1 MGQTNLCGHKLY
13 SLIWQK
19 KIIELSDPKLRSLL
33 SNQIENALGYLGGNL
48 SESRRKSL
56 EYYLGDKLGTE
67 IDGRSQ
73 VVSTD
78 VADTIESILPNLL
91 RVFTAS
97 DKVVRCEPVT
107 AEDVPLAE
115 QATAYLNHV
124 FYKDNNGFQ
133 LLYNFFKDALIEK
146 NGFLKIYYDES
157 EKVEFETYKNLS
169 KAEKDLLEDT
179 KDEIEIIEEEEIE
192 DETAK
197 EQFEALL
204 EQYEDQGADV
214 SQVQEPDF
222 ILYNCKIKRTKKTG
236 KIKIES
242 VPPEEFLI
250 DRNAKS
256 IDDADFVSH
265 KVLMSRSDL
274 VAMGYDEDEVNDLPT
289 SEEDIYNTEEIT
301 RQRNIDEYPVD
312 SATDKST
319 EKVLIYESYVKY
331 DYDEDGIA
339 ELRRIVSAGDD
350 GSMVLENMPCDNVP
364 FVTVTPIPMPHRFYG
379 RSISE
384 LVEDIQLMKSTVMR
398 QLLDNMY
405 LTNNNRVAIMDGM
418 VNMDDLLTT
427 RPGGVVRTKQP
438 PGQVMQP
445 LQAQPIS
452 QQAFPMLSYL
462 DSVRE
467 ARTGITKSAQGLDAD
482 TLNSKTATGV
492 NTLMTQTQMR
502 SELIAR
508 IFAETGVKDLFRKI
522 FELMVKYQDRER
534 VVMLNN
540 QYVPVKPTEW
550 KDKFNISIVVG
561 LGTGSKEQQTVML
574 NSILERQIQAFQLQ
588 GGKEMPMVTLKNI
601 YNTLSK
607 VIENAGL
614 KNVESYFVDPDIGK
628 QMMPPPQPPPLT
640 PIEKIEFTRIDA
652 ENKRKIADL
661 ELQAQQLNQKT
672 QEMTLDFEAKIKE
685 MALKYNTQLDT
696 TKIKAD
702 AELDKMMMASDTKII
717 EQAQKSA
724 NMFSKQ
730 VQGLDEN
737 QRPGG
742 QVGGNQPIQPSQTD
756 TGE

>member
-1 MGQTNLCGHKLY
+1 MA
-13 SLIWQK
+13 K

-33 SNQIENALGYLGGNL
+33 SNQIDNALGYLGGHL
-48 SESRRKSL
+48 SQSRRKSL

-78 VADTIESILPNLL
+78 VSDTVESILPNLL

-97 DKVVRCEPVT
+97 DNVVRCDPVT

-115 QATAYLNHV
+115 QASAYLNHV
-124 FYKDNNGFQ
+124 FYKENNGFQ

-157 EKVEFETYKNLS
+157 ETVEHETYKNLT
-169 KAEKDLLEDT
+169 KAEKDALNDT
-179 KDEIEIIEEEEIE
+179 KDEIEEVEEEVFE
-192 DETAK
+192 DESAK
-197 EQFEALL
+197 EDYEKLI
-204 EQYEDQGADV
+204 EQYEARGVDV
-214 SQVQEPDF
+214 SQVQKPDF
-222 ILYNCKIKRTKKTG
+222 TLYNCKIKRTKKAG
-236 KIKIES
+236 KVKIES

-250 DRNAKS
+250 SRNAKS

-274 VAMGYDEDEVNDLPT
+274 VAMGYDEEDVNSLPK
-289 SEEDIYNTEEIT
+289 SDEDIFNTEEIV
-301 RQRNIDEYPVD
+301 RSRNIDEFNID

-319 EKVLIYESYVKY
+319 EKVLIYESYVRY
-331 DYDEDGIA
+331 DFDEDGIA
-339 ELRRIVSAGDD
+339 ELRKIISAGDS
-350 GSMVLENMPCDNVP
+350 GSMVLENMPCDNIP
-364 FVTVTPIPMPHRFYG
+364 FVTITPIPMPHRFYG

-438 PGQVMQP
+438 PNQVMQP

-452 QQAFPMLSYL
+452 NQAFPMLNYL
-462 DSVRE
+462 DTVRE

-522 FELMVKYQDRER
+522 FELMIKYQDKEKI
-534 VVMLNN
+534 VMLNN
-540 QYVPVKPTEW
+540 QYVPVRPTEW
-550 KDKFNISIVVG
+550 KDKFNINIVVG
-561 LGTGSKEQQTVML
+561 LGTGSKEQQILML
-574 NSILERQIQAFQLQ
+574 NNILERQLQAFQLQ
-588 GGKEMPMVTLKNI
+588 GGKEMPMVTLKNM

-607 VIENAGL
+607 IIENAGL
-614 KNVESYFVDPDIGK
+614 KNVESYFVNPDVGK
-628 QMMPPPQPPPLT
+628 QMMPPPAPPPLT

-661 ELQAQQLNQKT
+661 ELQYQELQQKS
-672 QEMTLDFEAKIKE
+672 QEMALDFEAKIKD

-696 TKIKAD
+696 AKIKAD
-702 AELDKMMMASDTKII
+702 ADLDKMMMSGNSKIL

-724 NMFSKQ
+724 NMFSQQ
-730 VQGLDEN
+730 VQGLNGN
-737 QRPGG
+737 QRPGKEIG
-742 QVGGNQPIQPSQTD
+742 RNQPIQPSQTN

>member
-1 MGQTNLCGHKLY
+1 
-13 SLIWQK
+13 
-19 KIIELSDPKLRSLL
+19 
-33 SNQIENALGYLGGNL
+33 
-48 SESRRKSL
+48 
-56 EYYLGDKLGTE
+56 
-67 IDGRSQ
+67 
-73 VVSTD
+73 
-78 VADTIESILPNLL
+78 
-91 RVFTAS
+91 FTAS

-146 NGFLKIYYDES
+146 NGFLKIYWDES
-157 EKVEFETYKNLS
+157 ESVEFETYQNLS
-169 KAEKDLLEDT
+169 AEDKEALSDT

-192 DETAK
+192 DEDAK
-197 EQFEALL
+197 EQFEKVI
-204 EQYEDQGADV
+204 EQYEAQGL
-214 SQVQEPDF
+214 EMPEMETPDF
-222 ILYNCKIKRTKKTG
+222 VLYNCKIKRTKKTG

-256 IDDADFVSH
+256 IEEADFVSH

-274 VAMGYDEDEVNDLPT
+274 VAMGYDEDEVNELPA
-289 SEEDIYNTEEIT
+289 SSDDIYNTEDMV
-301 RQRNIDEYPVD
+301 RQRDVDEYPVD
-312 SATDKST
+312 NYTQGQNT
-319 EKVLIYESYVKY
+319 KVLIYESYVKY

-339 ELRRIVSAGDD
+339 ELRKIVSAGDD
-350 GSMVLENMPCDNVP
+350 GSMVLENMPCDNIP

-379 RSISE
+379 RSVSE

-405 LTNNNRVAIMDGM
+405 LTNNNRVAVMDGM

-438 PGQVMQP
+438 PNQVMQP
-445 LQAQPIS
+445 LQSQPIS

-540 QYVPVKPTEW
+540 QYIPVKPTEW

-661 ELQAQQLNQKT
+661 QLQAQQLNQKT

-730 VQGLDEN
+730 VQGLDAN

-742 QVGGNQPIQPSQTD
+742 QVAGNQPIQPSQTD

>member
-1 MGQTNLCGHKLY
+1 MAD
-13 SLIWQK
+13 K
-19 KIIELSDPKLRSLL
+19 KIEFDLKLKSLL
-33 SNQIENALGYLGGNL
+33 GNHIENALGYLGGNL
-48 SESRRKSL
+48 SEGRKKSI

-78 VADTIESILPNLL
+78 VSDTIESILPNLL

-97 DKVVRCEPVT
+97 DRVVKCEPVT

-124 FYKDNNGFQ
+124 FYKDNDGFQ

-146 NGFLKIYYDES
+146 NGFLKIYWDES
-157 EKVEFETYKNLS
+157 ETVEFETYENLS
-169 KAEKDLLEDT
+169 MEDKEALSDT
-179 KDEIEIIEEEEIE
+179 KDEIEIIAEEEFE
-192 DETAK
+192 DEDAK
-197 EQFEALL
+197 AEFEKVI
-204 EQYEDQGADV
+204 EQYQAQGMTEL
-214 SQVQEPDF
+214 SEIKTPDF
-222 ILYNCKIKRTKKTG
+222 VLYNCKIKRIKKTG

-250 DRNAKS
+250 DRNAKT
-256 IDDADFVSH
+256 IQEADFVSH

-274 VAMGYDEDEVNDLPT
+274 VAMGYPEEEVNKIPASSD
-289 SEEDIYNTEEIT
+289 DIYNTENMV
-301 RQRNIDEYPVD
+301 RQRNVDEYPVD
-312 SATDKST
+312 NYTQGQNT
-319 EKVLIYESYVKY
+319 KVLIYESYVRY
-331 DYDEDGIA
+331 DEDEDGIA
-339 ELRRIVSAGDD
+339 ELRKIISAGDD
-350 GSMVLENMPCDNVP
+350 GSMVLENMPCDNIP
-364 FVTVTPIPMPHRFYG
+364 FVTITPIPMPHRFYG
-379 RSISE
+379 RSVSE

-405 LTNNNRVAIMDGM
+405 LTNNNRVAVMDGM

-438 PGQVMQP
+438 PNQVMQP

-452 QQAFPMLSYL
+452 NQAFPLLSYL
-462 DSVRE
+462 DTVRE

-492 NTLMTQTQMR
+492 NALMTQTQMR

-508 IFAETGVKDLFRKI
+508 IFAETGVKDLFKKI
-522 FELMVKYQDRER
+522 FELMVKYQDKQR
-534 VVMLNN
+534 VVMINN
-540 QYVPVKPTEW
+540 MYVPVKPTEW
-550 KDKFNISIVVG
+550 KDRFNISIVVG
-561 LGTGSKEQQTVML
+561 LGTGSKEQQTITL

-601 YNTLSK
+601 YNTLTK

-628 QMMPPPQPPPLT
+628 QMMPPPAPPPLT

-652 ENKRKIADL
+652 ENKRKIADVEL
-661 ELQAQQLNQKT
+661 KYKELQQKSE
-672 QEMTLDFEAKIKE
+672 EMALDFEAKIKE
-685 MALKYNTQLDT
+685 IALKYNTQLDT

-702 AELDKMMMASDTKII
+702 ADLDKMMMANQSKIL
-717 EQAQKSA
+717 EKAQQSA

-737 QRPGG
+737 QRPGKEI
-742 QVGGNQPIQPSQTD
+742 GGDQPIQPSQTN

>member
-1 MGQTNLCGHKLY
+1 MA
-13 SLIWQK
+13 K
-19 KIIELSDPKLRSLL
+19 KIIEISDPKLRSLL

-48 SESRRKSL
+48 SQSRKKSL

-78 VADTIESILPNLL
+78 VSDTIESILPNLL
-91 RVFTAS
+91 RIFTAS

-157 EKVEFETYKNLS
+157 ENVEFETYKNLS
-169 KAEKDLLEDT
+169 KAEKDALSDT
-179 KDEIEIIEEEEIE
+179 DDEIEEIEEEVFE
-192 DETAK
+192 DESAK
-197 EQFEALL
+197 EEFDKLIK
-204 EQYEDQGADV
+204 QYQDQGVDT
-214 SQVQEPDF
+214 SQVQKPDF
-222 ILYNCKIKRTKKTG
+222 SLYNCKIKRTTKKG
-236 KIKIES
+236 KIKIDS

-256 IDDADFVSH
+256 IEDADFVCH

-274 VAMGYDEDEVNDLPT
+274 VAMGYDEEEVKNLPT
-289 SEEDIYNTEEIT
+289 SDEDIYNTEDMV
-301 RQRNIDEYPVD
+301 RQRNVDEYPV
-312 SATDKST
+312 SYTGQSST
-319 EKVLIYESYVKY
+319 EKVLIYESYIKY
-331 DYDEDGIA
+331 DFDEDGIA

-350 GSMVLENMPCDNVP
+350 GSMVLENMPCDSVP
-364 FVTVTPIPMPHRFYG
+364 FVTITPIPMPHRFYG
-379 RSISE
+379 RSLSE

-405 LTNNNRVAIMDGM
+405 LTNNNRVAVMDGM
-418 VNMDDLLTT
+418 VNMDDLLTS

-438 PGQVMQP
+438 PNQVMQP

-452 QQAFPMLSYL
+452 QQAFPLLSYL

-467 ARTGITKSAQGLDAD
+467 VRTGISKQVQGLDPN
-482 TLNSKTATGV
+482 TLNAKTATGV
-492 NTLMTQTQMR
+492 NALMTQTQMR

-522 FELMVKYQDRER
+522 FELMVKYQDKER
-534 VVMLNN
+534 IVMLNN
-540 QYVPVKPTEW
+540 RYVPVKPTEW

-561 LGTGSKEQQTVML
+561 LGTGSKEQQIML
-574 NSILERQIQAFQLQ
+574 LNNILERQLQAFNLQ
-588 GGKEMPMVTLKNI
+588 GGKEMPMVTLKNM

-607 VIENAGL
+607 IIENAGL
-614 KNVESYFVDPDIGK
+614 KNVESYFVDPEVGK

-661 ELQAQQLNQKT
+661 ELQYQELQQKSQDMVLG
-672 QEMTLDFEAKIKE
+672 FEAKIKE

-696 TKIKAD
+696 AKIKAD
-702 AELDKMMMASDTKII
+702 ADLDKMMMASDSKIL
-717 EQAQKSA
+717 EKAQQSA
-724 NMFSKQ
+724 NIFSQ
-730 VQGLDEN
+730 QLQGLNGN

-742 QVGGNQPIQPSQTD
+742 QIEGDQSIQPSQT
-756 TGE
+756 GFRE

>member
-1 MGQTNLCGHKLY
+1 MA
-13 SLIWQK
+13 K

-33 SNQIENALGYLGGNL
+33 SNQIDNALGYLGGHL
-48 SESRRKSL
+48 SQSRRKSL

-78 VADTIESILPNLL
+78 VSDTVESILPNLL

-97 DKVVRCEPVT
+97 DNVVRCDPVT

-115 QATAYLNHV
+115 QASAYLNHV
-124 FYKDNNGFQ
+124 FYKENNGFQ

-157 EKVEFETYKNLS
+157 ETVEHETYKNLT
-169 KAEKDLLEDT
+169 KAEKDALNDT
-179 KDEIEIIEEEEIE
+179 KDEIEEVEEEVFE
-192 DETAK
+192 DESAK
-197 EQFEALL
+197 EEYEKLI
-204 EQYEDQGADV
+204 EQYEARGVDV
-214 SQVQEPDF
+214 SQVQKPDF
-222 ILYNCKIKRTKKTG
+222 TLYNCKIKRTKKAG
-236 KIKIES
+236 KVKIES

-250 DRNAKS
+250 SRNAKS

-274 VAMGYDEDEVNDLPT
+274 VAMGYDEEEVNSLPK
-289 SEEDIYNTEEIT
+289 SDEDIFNTEEIV
-301 RQRNIDEYPVD
+301 RSRNIDEFNID
-312 SATDKST
+312 SSTDKST
-319 EKVLIYESYVKY
+319 EKVLIYESYVRY
-331 DYDEDGIA
+331 DFDEDGIA
-339 ELRRIVSAGDD
+339 ELRKIISAGDS
-350 GSMVLENMPCDNVP
+350 GSMVLENMPCDNIP
-364 FVTVTPIPMPHRFYG
+364 FVTITPIPMPHRFYG

-438 PGQVMQP
+438 PNQVMQP

-452 QQAFPMLSYL
+452 NQAFPMLNYL
-462 DSVRE
+462 DTVRE

-522 FELMVKYQDRER
+522 FELMIKYQDKEKI
-534 VVMLNN
+534 VMLNN
-540 QYVPVKPTEW
+540 QYVPVRPTEW
-550 KDKFNISIVVG
+550 KDKFNINIVVG
-561 LGTGSKEQQTVML
+561 LGTGSKEQQIMML
-574 NSILERQIQAFQLQ
+574 NNILERQLQAFQLQ
-588 GGKEMPMVTLKNI
+588 GGKEMPMVTLKNM

-607 VIENAGL
+607 IIENAGL
-614 KNVESYFVDPDIGK
+614 KNVESYFVNPDVGK
-628 QMMPPPQPPPLT
+628 QMMPPPAPPPLT

-661 ELQAQQLNQKT
+661 ELQYQELQQKS
-672 QEMTLDFEAKIKE
+672 QEMALDFEAKIKD

-696 TKIKAD
+696 AKIKAD
-702 AELDKMMMASDTKII
+702 ADLDKMMMSGNSKIL

-724 NMFSKQ
+724 NMFSQQ
-730 VQGLDEN
+730 VQGLNGN
-737 QRPGG
+737 QRPGKEIG
-742 QVGGNQPIQPSQTD
+742 RNQPIQPSQTI

>member
-1 MGQTNLCGHKLY
+1 MA
-13 SLIWQK
+13 K
-19 KIIELSDPKLRSLL
+19 KIIEIADPKLRIIL
-33 SNQIENALGYLGGNL
+33 SNQIRNALGYLGGQL
-48 SESRRKSL
+48 SQSRKKSI

-78 VADTIESILPNLL
+78 VSDTVESILPNLL
-91 RVFTAS
+91 RIFTAS
-97 DKVVRCEPVT
+97 DKVVRCDPVT
-107 AEDVPLAE
+107 AEDVPLAD
-115 QATAYLNHV
+115 QATAYINHV

-157 EKVEFETYKNLS
+157 EKVEHETYKNLTQ
-169 KAEKDLLEDT
+169 AEKDALNDT
-179 KDEIEIIEEEEIE
+179 QDEIEEVDEEVFE
-192 DETAK
+192 DEKAK
-197 EQFEALL
+197 EAFDKQIEAL
-204 EQYEDQGADV
+204 EAQGLDT
-214 SQVQEPDF
+214 SQIQKPNF
-222 ILYNCKIKRTKKTG
+222 NLYNCKIKRIKKQG

-250 DRNAKS
+250 DRTAKS
-256 IDDADFVSH
+256 IDDAEFVSH
-265 KVLMSRSDL
+265 KVLMTRSEIIE
-274 VAMGYDEDEVNDLPT
+274 MGFDEEEVMQLPT
-289 SEEDIYNTEEIT
+289 SSVDIYNNEEIV

-312 SATDKST
+312 TPADKST
-319 EKVLIYESYVKY
+319 EKVLVYESYIRY
-331 DYDEDGIA
+331 DADGDGIA
-339 ELRRIVSAGDD
+339 ELRKIISAGDD
-350 GSMVLENMPCDNVP
+350 GYTVLENMPCDNIP
-364 FVTVTPIPMPHRFYG
+364 FVTITPIPMPHRFYG

-438 PGQVMQP
+438 PSQVMQP

-452 QQAFPMLSYL
+452 QQAFPLLSYL

-467 ARTGITKSAQGLDAD
+467 VRTGITKQVQGLDPD
-482 TLNSKTATGV
+482 TLSAKTATGL
-492 NTLMTQTQMR
+492 NALMTQTQMR

-522 FELMVKYQDRER
+522 FELMVKYQDKER

-550 KDKFNISIVVG
+550 KDKFNINIVVG
-561 LGTGSKEQQTVML
+561 LGTGSKEQQILLL
-574 NSILERQIQAFQLQ
+574 NNILERQIQAFSLQ
-588 GGKEMPMVTLKNI
+588 GGKEMPMVTLKNM

-607 VIENAGL
+607 IIENAGL
-614 KNVESYFVDPDIGK
+614 KNVESYFVDPDLGK
-628 QMMPPPQPPPLT
+628 QMMQPPAPPPLT
-640 PIEKIEFTRIDA
+640 PIEKIEFTRIDS

-661 ELQAQQLNQKT
+661 ELQYQELQQKS
-672 QEMTLDFEAKIKE
+672 QEMALDFEAKIKE

-696 TKIKAD
+696 AKLKAD
-702 AELDKMMMASDTKII
+702 ADLDKMIMAGNSKIL

-724 NMFSKQ
+724 NMFSQQ
-730 VQGLDEN
+730 VQNLNGN
-737 QRPGG
+737 QRPSQEIRRG
-742 QVGGNQPIQPSQTD
+742 QPIQPGKTD
-756 TGE
+756 IGE

>member
-1 MGQTNLCGHKLY
+1 MA
-13 SLIWQK
+13 K
-19 KIIELSDPKLRSLL
+19 KIIEIADPKLRIIL
-33 SNQIENALGYLGGNL
+33 SNQIRNALGYLGGQL
-48 SESRRKSL
+48 SQSRKKSI

-78 VADTIESILPNLL
+78 VSDTVESILPNLL
-91 RVFTAS
+91 RIFTAS
-97 DKVVRCEPVT
+97 DKVVRCDPVT
-107 AEDVPLAE
+107 AEDVPLAD
-115 QATAYLNHV
+115 QATAYINHV

-157 EKVEFETYKNLS
+157 EKVEHETYKNLTQ
-169 KAEKDLLEDT
+169 AEKDALNDT
-179 KDEIEIIEEEEIE
+179 QDEIEEVEEEVFE
-192 DETAK
+192 DEKAK
-197 EQFEALL
+197 EAFDKQIEAL
-204 EQYEDQGADV
+204 EAQGLDT
-214 SQVQEPDF
+214 SQIQKPNF
-222 ILYNCKIKRTKKTG
+222 NLYNCKIKRIKKQG

-250 DRNAKS
+250 DRTAKS
-256 IDDADFVSH
+256 IDDAEFVSH
-265 KVLMSRSDL
+265 KVLMTRSEIIE
-274 VAMGYDEDEVNDLPT
+274 MGFDEEEVMQLPT
-289 SEEDIYNTEEIT
+289 SSVDIYNNEEIV

-312 SATDKST
+312 TPADKST
-319 EKVLIYESYVKY
+319 EKVLVYESYIRY
-331 DYDEDGIA
+331 DADGDGIA
-339 ELRRIVSAGDD
+339 ELRKIISAGDD
-350 GSMVLENMPCDNVP
+350 GYTVLENMPCDNIP
-364 FVTVTPIPMPHRFYG
+364 FVTITPIPMPHRFYG

-438 PGQVMQP
+438 PSQVMQP

-452 QQAFPMLSYL
+452 QQAFPLLSYL

-467 ARTGITKSAQGLDAD
+467 VRTGITKQVQGLDPD
-482 TLNSKTATGV
+482 TLSAKTATGV
-492 NTLMTQTQMR
+492 NALMTQTQMR

-522 FELMVKYQDRER
+522 FELMVKYQDKER
-534 VVMLNN
+534 IVMLNN

-550 KDKFNISIVVG
+550 RDKFNINIVVG
-561 LGTGSKEQQTVML
+561 LGTGSKEQQIILL
-574 NSILERQIQAFQLQ
+574 NNILERQIQAFSLQ
-588 GGKEMPMVTLKNI
+588 GGKEMPMVTLKNM

-607 VIENAGL
+607 IIENAGL
-614 KNVESYFVDPDIGK
+614 KNVESYFVDPDLGK
-628 QMMPPPQPPPLT
+628 QMMQPPAPPPLT
-640 PIEKIEFTRIDA
+640 PIEKIEFTRIDS

-661 ELQAQQLNQKT
+661 ELQYQELQQKS
-672 QEMTLDFEAKIKE
+672 QEMALDFEAKIKE

-696 TKIKAD
+696 AKLKAD
-702 AELDKMMMASDTKII
+702 ADLDKMIMAGNSKIL

-724 NMFSKQ
+724 NMFSQQ
-730 VQGLDEN
+730 VQNLNGN
-737 QRPGG
+737 QRPSQEIRRG
-742 QVGGNQPIQPSQTD
+742 QPIQPGKTD
-756 TGE
+756 IGE

>member
-1 MGQTNLCGHKLY
+1 MAN
-13 SLIWQK
+13 K
-19 KIIELSDPKLRSLL
+19 KIEFDLKLKTLL
-33 SNQIENALGYLGGNL
+33 GNHIENALGYLGGNL
-48 SESRRKSL
+48 SESRKKSL

-78 VADTIESILPNLL
+78 VSDTIESILPNLL

-146 NGFLKIYYDES
+146 NGFLKIYWDES
-157 EKVEFETYKNLS
+157 ESVEFETYQNLS
-169 KAEKDLLEDT
+169 KADKDALEDT
-179 KDEIEIIEEEEIE
+179 KDEIEFLEEEEME

-204 EQYEDQGADV
+204 EQYEDQGADL
-214 SQVQEPDF
+214 SQVEEPDF
-222 ILYNCKIKRTKKTG
+222 TLYNCKIKRTKKKG

-256 IDDADFVSH
+256 IEEADFVSH

-274 VAMGYDEDEVNDLPT
+274 VAMGYDEDEVNELPA
-289 SEEDIYNTEEIT
+289 SSDDIYNTEDMV
-301 RQRNIDEYPVD
+301 RQRDVDEYPVD
-312 SATDKST
+312 NYTQGQNT
-319 EKVLIYESYVKY
+319 KVLIYESYVKY

-339 ELRRIVSAGDD
+339 ELRKIVSAGDD
-350 GSMVLENMPCDNVP
+350 GSMVLENMPCDNIP

-379 RSISE
+379 RSVSE

-438 PGQVMQP
+438 PNQVMQP
-445 LQAQPIS
+445 MTAQPIS
-452 QQAFPMLSYL
+452 QQAFPLLSYL
-462 DSVRE
+462 DTVRE

-522 FELMVKYQDRER
+522 FELMVKYQDKER

-574 NSILERQIQAFQLQ
+574 NSILERQLQAFQLQ

-661 ELQAQQLNQKT
+661 QLQAQQLNQKT

-730 VQGLDEN
+730 VQGLDAN

-742 QVGGNQPIQPSQTD
+742 QVAGNQPIQPSQTD

>member
-1 MGQTNLCGHKLY
+1 MA
-13 SLIWQK
+13 K

-33 SNQIENALGYLGGNL
+33 SNQINNALGYLGGNL
-48 SESRRKSL
+48 SQGRKKSL

-107 AEDVPLAE
+107 AEDVPLSE

-157 EKVEFETYKNLS
+157 ETVEFETYKNLS
-169 KAEKDLLEDT
+169 KLDKDALEDT
-179 KDEIEIIEEEEIE
+179 QDEIEIIDEEEFV
-192 DETAK
+192 DEKAK
-197 EQFEALL
+197 EEFEKIIQ
-204 EQYEDQGADV
+204 QYEDQGLEFPETNNSEFV
-214 SQVQEPDF
+214 
-222 ILYNCKIKRTKKTG
+222 LYNCKIKRTKKHG

-274 VAMGYDEDEVNDLPT
+274 VAMGYDEEEVKNLPR
-289 SEEDIYNTEEIT
+289 SDEDIYNTEDIV
-301 RQRNIDEYPVD
+301 RQRNVDEYPINY
-312 SATDKST
+312 STDPST
-319 EKVLIYESYVKY
+319 EKVLIYENYIKY

-364 FVTVTPIPMPHRFYG
+364 FVTITPIPMPHRFYG
-379 RSISE
+379 RSLSE

-405 LTNNNRVAIMDGM
+405 LTNNNRVAVMDGM
-418 VNMDDLLTT
+418 VNMDDLLTS

-438 PGQVMQP
+438 PQQVMQP
-445 LQAQPIS
+445 LQAQTIS
-452 QQAFPMLSYL
+452 QQAFPLLSYL
-462 DSVRE
+462 DTVRE

-522 FELMVKYQDRER
+522 FELMVKYQDKER
-534 VVMLNN
+534 IVMLNN
-540 QYVPVKPTEW
+540 SYVPVKPTEW

-561 LGTGSKEQQTVML
+561 LGTGSKEQQIVLL
-574 NSILERQIQAFQLQ
+574 NNILERQLQAFQLQ
-588 GGKEMPMVTLKNI
+588 GGKEMPMVTLKNM

-607 VIENAGL
+607 IIENAGL
-614 KNVESYFVDPDIGK
+614 KNVESYFVDPEVGK
-628 QMMPPPQPPPLT
+628 QMMPPPQPPELT
-640 PIEKIEFTRIDA
+640 PIEKIEFRRIA
-652 ENKRKIADL
+652 SEEQRKVA
-661 ELQAQQLNQKT
+661 ELQLENQELQQKYQQML
-672 QEMTLDFEAKIKE
+672 LDFETKVKE

-696 TKIKAD
+696 AKIKAD
-702 AELDKMMMASDTKII
+702 ADLDKMMMASDTKIL
-717 EQAQKSA
+717 EQAQKSV
-724 NMFSKQ
+724 NMYNQ
-730 VQGLDEN
+730 QLQGVNGN
-737 QRPGG
+737 QRPGKEI
-742 QVGGNQPIQPSQTD
+742 GGDQPIQPSQTN

>member
-1 MGQTNLCGHKLY
+1 MA
-13 SLIWQK
+13 K
-19 KIIELSDPKLRSLL
+19 KIIEIADPKLRIIL
-33 SNQIENALGYLGGNL
+33 SNQIRNALGYLGGQL
-48 SESRRKSL
+48 SQSRKKSI

-78 VADTIESILPNLL
+78 VSDTVESILPNLL
-91 RVFTAS
+91 RIFTAS
-97 DKVVRCEPVT
+97 DKVVRCDPVT
-107 AEDVPLAE
+107 AEDVPLAD
-115 QATAYLNHV
+115 QATAYINHV

-157 EKVEFETYKNLS
+157 EKVEHETYKNLTQ
-169 KAEKDLLEDT
+169 AEKDALNDT
-179 KDEIEIIEEEEIE
+179 QDEIEEVEEEVFE
-192 DETAK
+192 DEKAK
-197 EQFEALL
+197 EAFDKQIEAL
-204 EQYEDQGADV
+204 EAQGLDT
-214 SQVQEPDF
+214 SQIQKPNF
-222 ILYNCKIKRTKKTG
+222 NLYNCKIKRIKKQG

-250 DRNAKS
+250 DRTAKS
-256 IDDADFVSH
+256 IDDAEFVSH
-265 KVLMSRSDL
+265 KVLMTRSEIIE
-274 VAMGYDEDEVNDLPT
+274 MGFDEEEVMQLPT
-289 SEEDIYNTEEIT
+289 SSVDIYNNEEIV

-312 SATDKST
+312 TPADKST
-319 EKVLIYESYVKY
+319 EKVLVYESYIRY
-331 DYDEDGIA
+331 DADGDGIA
-339 ELRRIVSAGDD
+339 ELRKIISTGDD
-350 GSMVLENMPCDNVP
+350 GYTVLENMPCDNIP
-364 FVTVTPIPMPHRFYG
+364 FVTITPIPMPHRFYG

-438 PGQVMQP
+438 PSQVMQP

-452 QQAFPMLSYL
+452 QQAFPLLSYL

-467 ARTGITKSAQGLDAD
+467 VRTGITKQVQGLDPD
-482 TLNSKTATGV
+482 TLSAKTATGV
-492 NTLMTQTQMR
+492 NALMTQTQMR

-522 FELMVKYQDRER
+522 FELMVKYQDKER

-550 KDKFNISIVVG
+550 KDKFNINIVVG
-561 LGTGSKEQQTVML
+561 LGTGSKEQQILLL
-574 NSILERQIQAFQLQ
+574 NNILERQIQAFSLQ
-588 GGKEMPMVTLKNI
+588 GGKEMPMVTLKNM

-607 VIENAGL
+607 IIENAGL
-614 KNVESYFVDPDIGK
+614 KNVESYFVDPDLGK
-628 QMMPPPQPPPLT
+628 QMMQPPAPPPLT
-640 PIEKIEFTRIDA
+640 PIEKIEFTRIDS

-661 ELQAQQLNQKT
+661 ELQYQELQQKS
-672 QEMTLDFEAKIKE
+672 QEMALDFEAKIKE

-696 TKIKAD
+696 AKLKAD
-702 AELDKMMMASDTKII
+702 ADLDKMIMAGNSKIL

-724 NMFSKQ
+724 NMFSQQ
-730 VQGLDEN
+730 VQNLNGN
-737 QRPGG
+737 QRPSQEIRRG
-742 QVGGNQPIQPSQTD
+742 QPIQPGKTD
-756 TGE
+756 IGE

>member
-1 MGQTNLCGHKLY
+1 MAELDLKLKT
-13 SLIWQK
+13 LLGNH
-19 KIIELSDPKLRSLL
+19 IET
-33 SNQIENALGYLGGNL
+33 ALGYLGGNL
-48 SESRRKSL
+48 SEARKKSI

-78 VADTIESILPNLL
+78 VSDTIESILPNLL
-91 RVFTAS
+91 RIFTAS
-97 DKVVRCEPVT
+97 DKVVKCEPVT
-107 AEDVPLAE
+107 AEDVPMAD
-115 QATAYLNHV
+115 QATTYLNHV
-124 FYKDNNGFQ
+124 FYKENNGFQ

-146 NGFLKIYYDES
+146 NGFLKIYWDES
-157 EKVEFETYKNLS
+157 ESVEFETYQNLS
-169 KAEKDLLEDT
+169 LEDKEALEDT
-179 KDEIEIIEEEEIE
+179 RDEIEFIEEEEVE
-192 DETAK
+192 DEFSK
-197 EQFEALL
+197 GEFEKAI
-204 EQYEDQGADV
+204 EQYEAQGLEIPEM
-214 SQVQEPDF
+214 QTPDF

-236 KIKIES
+236 QIKVES

-250 DRNAKS
+250 DRNAKT
-256 IDDADFVSH
+256 IEDADFVSH
-265 KVLMSRSDL
+265 KVLISRSDL
-274 VAMGYDEDEVNDLPT
+274 IAMGYDEDEVNNLPA
-289 SEEDIYNTEEIT
+289 SSDDIYNTENT
-301 RQRNIDEYPVD
+301 VRQGNIDEYL
-312 SATDKST
+312 TDDYAQGQNT
-319 EKVLIYESYVKY
+319 KVSIYESYVKY

-339 ELRRIVSAGDD
+339 ELRKIVSAGDD
-350 GSMVLENMPCDNVP
+350 GSMVLENMPCDNIP

-379 RSISE
+379 RSVSE

-438 PGQVMQP
+438 PNQVMQP
-445 LQAQPIS
+445 LQSQPIS

-462 DSVRE
+462 DTVRE

-522 FELMVKYQDRER
+522 FELMVKYQDREK

-540 QYVPVKPTEW
+540 QYIPVKPTEW
-550 KDKFNISIVVG
+550 KDRFNISIVVG

-588 GGKEMPMVTLKNI
+588 GGKEMPMVSLKNI
-601 YNTLSK
+601 YNTLTK

-614 KNVESYFVDPDIGK
+614 KNVENYFVDPDIGK

-661 ELQAQQLNQKT
+661 ELQSKELAQKT
-672 QEMTLDFEAKIKE
+672 QEMQLDFEAKIKE

-702 AELDKMMMASDTKII
+702 ADLDKMIMSSDTKII

-724 NMFSKQ
+724 NMFSDQLK
-730 VQGLDEN
+730 GINES

-742 QVGGNQPIQPSQTD
+742 QGGGDQPIQRSQTD
-756 TGE
+756 IRE

>member
-1 MGQTNLCGHKLY
+1 MAD
-13 SLIWQK
+13 K
-19 KIIELSDPKLRSLL
+19 KIEFDLKLKSVLG
-33 SNQIENALGYLGGNL
+33 NHIENALGYLGGNL
-48 SESRRKSL
+48 SESRKKSL

-78 VADTIESILPNLL
+78 VSDTIESILPNLL
-91 RVFTAS
+91 RIFTAS
-97 DKVVRCEPVT
+97 DKVVKCEPLT
-107 AEDVPLAE
+107 AEDVPMAD
-115 QATAYLNHV
+115 QATTYLNHV
-124 FYKDNNGFQ
+124 FYKENNGFQ

-146 NGFLKIYYDES
+146 NGFLKIYWDES
-157 EKVEFETYKNLS
+157 ESVEFETYQNLS
-169 KAEKDLLEDT
+169 LEDKEALEDT
-179 KDEIEIIEEEEIE
+179 RDEIEFIEEEEVE
-192 DETAK
+192 DEFSK
-197 EQFEALL
+197 GEFEKAI
-204 EQYEDQGADV
+204 EQYEAQGLEIPEM
-214 SQVQEPDF
+214 QTPDF

-236 KIKIES
+236 KIKVES

-250 DRNAKS
+250 DRNAKT
-256 IDDADFVSH
+256 IEEADFVSH
-265 KVLMSRSDL
+265 KVLISRSDL
-274 VAMGYDEDEVNDLPT
+274 IAMGYDEDEVNNLPA
-289 SEEDIYNTEEIT
+289 SSDDIYNTENIV
-301 RQRNIDEYPVD
+301 RQGDIDEYL
-312 SATDKST
+312 TDNYAQGQNT
-319 EKVLIYESYVKY
+319 KVSIYESYVKY

-339 ELRRIVSAGDD
+339 ELRKIVSAGDD
-350 GSMVLENMPCDNVP
+350 GSMVLENMPCDNIP

-379 RSISE
+379 RSVSE

-405 LTNNNRVAIMDGM
+405 LTNNNRVAVMDGM

-438 PGQVMQP
+438 PNQVMQP
-445 LQAQPIS
+445 LQSQPIS

-462 DSVRE
+462 DTVRE

-492 NTLMTQTQMR
+492 NTLITQTQMR

-522 FELMVKYQDRER
+522 FELMVKYQDKEKI
-534 VVMLNN
+534 VMLNN
-540 QYVPVKPTEW
+540 QYIPVKPTEW
-550 KDKFNISIVVG
+550 KDRFNISIVVG

-588 GGKEMPMVTLKNI
+588 GGKEMPMVSLKNI

-614 KNVESYFVDPDIGK
+614 KNVENYFVDPDIGK

-661 ELQAQQLNQKT
+661 ELQSKELAQKT
-672 QEMTLDFEAKIKE
+672 QEMQLDFEAKIKE

-696 TKIKAD
+696 AKIKAD
-702 AELDKMMMASDTKII
+702 ADLDKMMMSSDTKII

-724 NMFSKQ
+724 NIFSDQLK
-730 VQGLDEN
+730 GINESE
-737 QRPGG
+737 RPGG
-742 QVGGNQPIQPSQTD
+742 QGGGDQPIQRSQTD
-756 TGE
+756 IRE

>member
-1 MGQTNLCGHKLY
+1 MA
-13 SLIWQK
+13 K

-48 SESRRKSL
+48 SQSRRKSL

-78 VADTIESILPNLL
+78 VADTVESLLPNLL

-97 DKVVRCEPVT
+97 EKVVRCEPVT
-107 AEDVPLAE
+107 GEDVPLAE

-157 EKVEFETYKNLS
+157 ETVEHETYKNLT
-169 KAEKDLLEDT
+169 KAEKDALSDT
-179 KDEIEIIEEEEIE
+179 DDDIEEVEEEIFE
-192 DETAK
+192 DEKAK
-197 EQFEALL
+197 EQYEALL
-204 EQYEDQGADV
+204 EQYEDQGVDV
-214 SQVQEPDF
+214 SQLEKPNF
-222 ILYNCKIKRTKKTG
+222 NLYNCKIKRTTKKG

-256 IDDADFVSH
+256 IEDADFVSH

-274 VAMGYDEDEVNDLPT
+274 VAMGYDEEEVDNLPT
-289 SEEDIYNTEEIT
+289 SEEDIYNTEEIV
-301 RQRNIDEYPVD
+301 RQRNIDEFPVD

-319 EKVLIYESYVKY
+319 EKVLIYESYVRY

-339 ELRRIVSAGDD
+339 ELRRIVSAGDS
-350 GSMVLENMPCDNVP
+350 GFMILENMPCDDIP

-398 QLLDNMY
+398 QVLDNMY

-438 PGQVMQP
+438 PNQVMQP

-452 QQAFPMLSYL
+452 QQAFPLLTYL

-467 ARTGITKSAQGLDAD
+467 VRTGVTKQSQGLDPD
-482 TLNSKTATGV
+482 TLNAKTATGV
-492 NTLMTQTQMR
+492 NALMTQTQMR

-508 IFAETGVKDLFRKI
+508 IFAETGVKDLFKKI
-522 FELMVKYQDRER
+522 FELMVKYQDKER
-534 VVMLNN
+534 IVMINN

-550 KDKFNISIVVG
+550 KDRFNISIVVG
-561 LGTGSKEQQTVML
+561 LGTGSKEQQLIVL
-574 NSILERQIQAFQLQ
+574 NSILERQLQAFQLQ
-588 GGKEMPMVTLKNI
+588 GGKEMPMVTLKNM

-607 VIENAGL
+607 IIENAGL
-614 KNVESYFVDPDIGK
+614 KNIESYFVNPDVGK
-628 QMMPPPQPPPLT
+628 QMMAPPAPPPLT

-661 ELQAQQLNQKT
+661 ELQAQELQQKT
-672 QEMTLDFEAKIKE
+672 QQMSLDFEAKIKE

-696 TKIKAD
+696 AKIKAD
-702 AELDKMMMASDTKII
+702 ADLDKMMMAGENKIL
-717 EQAQKSA
+717 EQATKST
-724 NMFSKQ
+724 NMFSQQ
-730 VQGLDEN
+730 VQGLNGN
-737 QRPGG
+737 QRSGREVAG
-742 QVGGNQPIQPSQTD
+742 SQPISPSQTGI
-756 TGE
+756 TE

>member
-1 MGQTNLCGHKLY
+1 MAD
-13 SLIWQK
+13 K
-19 KIIELSDPKLRSLL
+19 KIDFDLKLKSILG
-33 SNQIENALGYLGGNL
+33 NHIENALGYLGGNL
-48 SESRRKSL
+48 SESRKKSL

-78 VADTIESILPNLL
+78 VSDTIESILPNLL
-91 RVFTAS
+91 RIFTAS
-97 DKVVRCEPVT
+97 DKVVKCEPVT
-107 AEDVPLAE
+107 AEDVPLAD

-146 NGFLKIYYDES
+146 NGFLKIYWDES
-157 EKVEFETYKNLS
+157 ESVEFETYQNLS
-169 KAEKDLLEDT
+169 LEDKEALEDT
-179 KDEIEIIEEEEIE
+179 KDEVEFIEEEEVE
-192 DETAK
+192 DIDAK
-197 EQFEALL
+197 EEFEKVIAEYESRGL
-204 EQYEDQGADV
+204 EIPEI
-214 SQVQEPDF
+214 ETPDF
-222 ILYNCKIKRTKKTG
+222 ILYNCKIKRIKKTG

-242 VPPEEFLI
+242 IPPEEFLI
-250 DRNAKS
+250 DRNAKT
-256 IDDADFVSH
+256 IEDAEFVSH
-265 KVLMSRSDL
+265 KVLISRSDL
-274 VAMGYDEDEVNDLPT
+274 IAMGYDEDEVNDLP
-289 SEEDIYNTEEIT
+289 SSSDDIYNTEKT
-301 RQRNIDEYPVD
+301 VRQKNINEYL
-312 SATDKST
+312 TDNYAQGQNT
-319 EKVLIYESYVKY
+319 KVLIYESYVKY
-331 DYDEDGIA
+331 DHDEDGIA
-339 ELRRIVSAGDD
+339 ELRKIVSAGDD
-350 GSMVLENMPCDNVP
+350 GSMVLENMPCDNIP

-379 RSISE
+379 RSVAE

-405 LTNNNRVAIMDGM
+405 LTNNNRVAVMDGM

-438 PGQVMQP
+438 PNQVMQP
-445 LQAQPIS
+445 LQSQPIS

-522 FELMVKYQDRER
+522 FELMVKYQDKER
-534 VVMLNN
+534 IIMLSN
-540 QYVPVKPTEW
+540 QYIPVKPTEW
-550 KDKFNISIVVG
+550 KDKFNISIIVG

-614 KNVESYFVDPDIGK
+614 KNVENYFVDPDIGK
-628 QMMPPPQPPPLT
+628 QMMPPPQPPELT

-661 ELQAQQLNQKT
+661 ELQSKELAQKT
-672 QEMTLDFEAKIKE
+672 QEMQLDFEVKIKE

-696 TKIKAD
+696 AKIKAD
-702 AELDKMMMASDTKII
+702 ADLDKMMMASDTKII

-724 NMFSKQ
+724 NMFSNQFK
-730 VQGLDEN
+730 GLNGN
-737 QRPGG
+737 QRSGR
-742 QVGGNQPIQPSQTD
+742 QVGGDQPIQPGQTD

>member
-1 MGQTNLCGHKLY
+1 MC
-13 SLIWQK
+13 S
-19 KIIELSDPKLRSLL
+19 SDL
-33 SNQIENALGYLGGNL
+33 
-48 SESRRKSL
+48 
-56 EYYLGDKLGTE
+56 
-67 IDGRSQ
+67 

-78 VADTIESILPNLL
+78 VSDTIESILPNLL
-91 RVFTAS
+91 RIFTAS
-97 DKVVRCEPVT
+97 DKVVKCEPVT

-146 NGFLKIYYDES
+146 NGFLKIYWDES
-157 EKVEFETYKNLS
+157 ESVEFETYQNLS
-169 KAEKDLLEDT
+169 AEDKEALSDT

-192 DETAK
+192 DEDAK
-197 EQFEALL
+197 EQFEKVI
-204 EQYEDQGADV
+204 EQYEAQGL
-214 SQVQEPDF
+214 EMPEMETPDF
-222 ILYNCKIKRTKKTG
+222 VLYNCKIKRTKKTG

-256 IDDADFVSH
+256 IEEADFVSH

-274 VAMGYDEDEVNDLPT
+274 VAMGYDEDEVNELPA
-289 SEEDIYNTEEIT
+289 SSDDIYNTEDMV
-301 RQRNIDEYPVD
+301 RQRDVDEYPVD
-312 SATDKST
+312 NYTQGQNT
-319 EKVLIYESYVKY
+319 KVLIYESYVRY
-331 DYDEDGIA
+331 DQDEDGIA
-339 ELRRIVSAGDD
+339 ELRKIVSAGDN
-350 GSMVLENMPCDNVP
+350 GSTILENMPCDNIP
-364 FVTVTPIPMPHRFYG
+364 FVTITLIPMPHRFYG
-379 RSISE
+379 RSVSE
-384 LVEDIQLMKSTVMR
+384 LVEDIHLMTSTVMR

-405 LTNNNRVAIMDGM
+405 LTNNNRVAVMDGM

-438 PGQVMQP
+438 PNQVMQP
-445 LQAQPIS
+445 LQSQPIS
-452 QQAFPMLSYL
+452 QQAFPKLSYL
-462 DSVRE
+462 DTVRE

-522 FELMVKYQDRER
+522 FELMVKYQDKEK

-540 QYVPVKPTEW
+540 QYIPVKPTEW
-550 KDKFNISIVVG
+550 KDRFNISIVVG

-588 GGKEMPMVTLKNI
+588 GGKEMPMVSLKNI

-614 KNVESYFVDPDIGK
+614 KNVETYFVDPDVGK

-652 ENKRKIADL
+652 ENKRKLADL
-661 ELQAQQLNQKT
+661 ELQAQELAQKT
-672 QEMTLDFEAKIKE
+672 QEMQLDFEAKIKE

-696 TKIKAD
+696 AKIKAD
-702 AELDKMMMASDTKII
+702 ADLDKMMVAGDNKIL
-717 EQAQKSA
+717 EEAAKST
-724 NMFSKQ
+724 NMFGKQ
-730 VQGLDEN
+730 LEGINESE
-737 QRPGG
+737 RPGG
-742 QVGGNQPIQPSQTD
+742 QGGGNQPIQRSQAD
-756 TGE
+756 IRE

>member
-1 MGQTNLCGHKLY
+1 MD
-13 SLIWQK
+13 K

-33 SNQIENALGYLGGNL
+33 SNQIENALGYLGGQL

-78 VADTIESILPNLL
+78 VADTVESILPNLL

-157 EKVEFETYKNLS
+157 ETVEFETYKKLS
-169 KAEKDLLEDT
+169 KVDKDALEDT
-179 KDEIEIIEEEEIE
+179 KDEIEIVEEEEME
-192 DETAK
+192 DESAK
-197 EQFEALL
+197 EEYEKLL
-204 EQYEDQGADV
+204 EQYEAQGVDTT
-214 SQVQEPDF
+214 QVPEPDF
-222 ILYNCKIKRTKKTG
+222 TLYNCKIKRTKKTG
-236 KIKIES
+236 KVKIES
-242 VPPEEFLI
+242 VPSEEFLI
-250 DRNAKS
+250 DRNAKT
-256 IDDADFVSH
+256 IDDAMFVSH

-274 VAMGYDEDEVNDLPT
+274 VAMGYDEDEVAKLPT
-289 SEEDIYNTEEIT
+289 SDEDIYNTEEIV

-312 SATDKST
+312 NATDPST
-319 EKVLIYESYVKY
+319 QKVLIYESYIKY

-339 ELRRIVSAGDD
+339 ELRKIVSAGDD
-350 GSMVLENMPCDNVP
+350 GSMVLENVPCDNVP
-364 FVTVTPIPMPHRFYG
+364 FVTITPIPMPHRFYG

-438 PGQVMQP
+438 PNQVMQP
-445 LQAQPIS
+445 LQSQPIS
-452 QQAFPMLSYL
+452 NQAFPMLSYL

>member
-1 MGQTNLCGHKLY
+1 MAD
-13 SLIWQK
+13 K
-19 KIIELSDPKLRSLL
+19 KIEFDLKLKSVLG
-33 SNQIENALGYLGGNL
+33 NHIENALGYLGGNL
-48 SESRRKSL
+48 SESRKKSL

-78 VADTIESILPNLL
+78 VSDTIESILPNLL
-91 RVFTAS
+91 RIFTAS
-97 DKVVRCEPVT
+97 DKVVKCEPVT
-107 AEDVPLAE
+107 AEDVPMAD
-115 QATAYLNHV
+115 QATTYLNHV
-124 FYKDNNGFQ
+124 FYKENNGFQ

-146 NGFLKIYYDES
+146 NGFLKIYWDES
-157 EKVEFETYKNLS
+157 ESVEFETYQNLS
-169 KAEKDLLEDT
+169 LEDKEALEDT
-179 KDEIEIIEEEEIE
+179 RDEIEFIEEEEVE
-192 DETAK
+192 DEFSK
-197 EQFEALL
+197 EEFEKAI
-204 EQYEDQGADV
+204 EQYEAQGLEIPEM
-214 SQVQEPDF
+214 QTTDF

-236 KIKIES
+236 KIKVES

-250 DRNAKS
+250 DRNAKT
-256 IDDADFVSH
+256 IEDADFVSH
-265 KVLMSRSDL
+265 KVLISRSDL
-274 VAMGYDEDEVNDLPT
+274 IAMGYDEDEVNNLPA
-289 SEEDIYNTEEIT
+289 SSDDIYNTENIV
-301 RQRNIDEYPVD
+301 RQGNIDEYLSD
-312 SATDKST
+312 DYAQGQNT
-319 EKVLIYESYVKY
+319 KVSIYESYVKY

-339 ELRRIVSAGDD
+339 ELRKIVSAGDD
-350 GSMVLENMPCDNVP
+350 GSMVLENMPCDNIP

-379 RSISE
+379 RSVSE

-405 LTNNNRVAIMDGM
+405 LTNNNRVAVMDGM

-438 PGQVMQP
+438 PNQVMQP
-445 LQAQPIS
+445 LQSQPIS

-462 DSVRE
+462 DTVRE

-522 FELMVKYQDRER
+522 FELMVKYQDREK

-540 QYVPVKPTEW
+540 QYIPVKPTEW
-550 KDKFNISIVVG
+550 KDRFNISIVVG

-588 GGKEMPMVTLKNI
+588 GGKEMPMVSLKNI
-601 YNTLSK
+601 YNTLTK

-614 KNVESYFVDPDIGK
+614 KNVENYFVDPDIGK

-661 ELQAQQLNQKT
+661 ELQSKELAQKT
-672 QEMTLDFEAKIKE
+672 QEMQLDFEAKIKE

-702 AELDKMMMASDTKII
+702 ADLDKMIMSSDTKII

-724 NMFSKQ
+724 NMFSDQLK
-730 VQGLDEN
+730 GINES

-742 QVGGNQPIQPSQTD
+742 QGGGDQPIQRSQTD
-756 TGE
+756 IGE

>member
-1 MGQTNLCGHKLY
+1 MAD
-13 SLIWQK
+13 K
-19 KIIELSDPKLRSLL
+19 KIEFDLKLKSVLG
-33 SNQIENALGYLGGNL
+33 NHIENALGYLGGNL
-48 SESRRKSL
+48 SESRKKSL

-78 VADTIESILPNLL
+78 VSDTIESILPNLL
-91 RVFTAS
+91 RIFTAS
-97 DKVVRCEPVT
+97 DKVVKCEPVT
-107 AEDVPLAE
+107 AEDVPMAD
-115 QATAYLNHV
+115 QATTYLNHV
-124 FYKDNNGFQ
+124 FYKENNGFQ

-146 NGFLKIYYDES
+146 NGFLKIYWDES
-157 EKVEFETYKNLS
+157 ESVEFETYQNLS
-169 KAEKDLLEDT
+169 LEDKEALEDT
-179 KDEIEIIEEEEIE
+179 RDEIEFIEEEEVE
-192 DETAK
+192 DEFSKGEFQKAI
-197 EQFEALL
+197 
-204 EQYEDQGADV
+204 EQYEAQGLEIPEM
-214 SQVQEPDF
+214 QTPDF

-236 KIKIES
+236 QIKVES

-250 DRNAKS
+250 DRNAKT
-256 IDDADFVSH
+256 IEDADFVSH
-265 KVLMSRSDL
+265 KVLISRSDL
-274 VAMGYDEDEVNDLPT
+274 IAMGYDEDEVNNLPA
-289 SEEDIYNTEEIT
+289 SSDDIYNTENT
-301 RQRNIDEYPVD
+301 VRQGNIDEYL
-312 SATDKST
+312 TDDYAQGQNT
-319 EKVLIYESYVKY
+319 KVSIYESYVKY

-339 ELRRIVSAGDD
+339 ELRKIVSAGDD
-350 GSMVLENMPCDNVP
+350 GSMVLENMPCDNIP

-379 RSISE
+379 RSVSE

-438 PGQVMQP
+438 PNQVMQP
-445 LQAQPIS
+445 LQSQPIS

-462 DSVRE
+462 DTVRE

-522 FELMVKYQDRER
+522 FELMVKYQDKEK

-540 QYVPVKPTEW
+540 QYIPVKPTEW
-550 KDKFNISIVVG
+550 KDRFNISIVVG

-588 GGKEMPMVTLKNI
+588 GGKEMPMVSLKNI
-601 YNTLSK
+601 YNTLTK

-614 KNVESYFVDPDIGK
+614 KNVENYFVDPDIGK

-661 ELQAQQLNQKT
+661 ELQSKELAQKT
-672 QEMTLDFEAKIKE
+672 QEMQLDFEAKIKE

-696 TKIKAD
+696 AKIKAD
-702 AELDKMMMASDTKII
+702 ADLDKMMMSSDTKII

-724 NMFSKQ
+724 NMFSDQLK
-730 VQGLDEN
+730 GINEN

-742 QVGGNQPIQPSQTD
+742 QGGGDQPIQRSQTD
-756 TGE
+756 IRE

>member
-1 MGQTNLCGHKLY
+1 MAD
-13 SLIWQK
+13 K
-19 KIIELSDPKLRSLL
+19 KIDFDLKLKSILG
-33 SNQIENALGYLGGNL
+33 NHIENALGYLGGNL
-48 SESRRKSL
+48 SESRKKSL

-78 VADTIESILPNLL
+78 VSDTIESILPNLL
-91 RVFTAS
+91 RIFTAS
-97 DKVVRCEPVT
+97 DKVVKCEPVT
-107 AEDVPLAE
+107 AEDVPLAD

-146 NGFLKIYYDES
+146 NGFLKIYWDES
-157 EKVEFETYKNLS
+157 ESVEFETYQNLS
-169 KAEKDLLEDT
+169 LEDKEALEDT
-179 KDEIEIIEEEEIE
+179 KDEVEFIEEEEVE
-192 DETAK
+192 DIDAK
-197 EQFEALL
+197 EEFEKVIAEYESRGL
-204 EQYEDQGADV
+204 EIPEI
-214 SQVQEPDF
+214 ETPNF
-222 ILYNCKIKRTKKTG
+222 ILYNCKIKRIKKTG

-242 VPPEEFLI
+242 IPPEEFLI
-250 DRNAKS
+250 DRNAKT
-256 IDDADFVSH
+256 IEDAEFVSH
-265 KVLMSRSDL
+265 KVLISRSDL
-274 VAMGYDEDEVNDLPT
+274 IAMGYDEDEVNDLP
-289 SEEDIYNTEEIT
+289 SSSDDIYNTENIV
-301 RQRNIDEYPVD
+301 RQGDINEYL
-312 SATDKST
+312 TDNYAQGQNT
-319 EKVLIYESYVKY
+319 KVLIYESYVKY
-331 DYDEDGIA
+331 DHDEDGIA
-339 ELRRIVSAGDD
+339 ELRKIVSAGDD
-350 GSMVLENMPCDNVP
+350 GSMVLENMPCDNIP

-379 RSISE
+379 RSVAE

-405 LTNNNRVAIMDGM
+405 LTNNNRVAVMDGM

-438 PGQVMQP
+438 PNQVMQP
-445 LQAQPIS
+445 LQSQPIS

-522 FELMVKYQDRER
+522 FELMVKYQDKER
-534 VVMLNN
+534 IIMLSN
-540 QYVPVKPTEW
+540 QYIPVKPTEW
-550 KDKFNISIVVG
+550 KDKFNISIIVG

-614 KNVESYFVDPDIGK
+614 KNVENYFVDPDIGK
-628 QMMPPPQPPPLT
+628 QMMPPPQAPELT

-661 ELQAQQLNQKT
+661 ELQSKELAQKT
-672 QEMTLDFEAKIKE
+672 QEMQLDFEVKIKE

-696 TKIKAD
+696 AKIKAD
-702 AELDKMMMASDTKII
+702 ADLDKMMMASDTKII

-724 NMFSKQ
+724 NMFSNQFK
-730 VQGLDEN
+730 GLNGN
-737 QRPGG
+737 QRSGR
-742 QVGGNQPIQPSQTD
+742 QVGGDQPIQPGQTD